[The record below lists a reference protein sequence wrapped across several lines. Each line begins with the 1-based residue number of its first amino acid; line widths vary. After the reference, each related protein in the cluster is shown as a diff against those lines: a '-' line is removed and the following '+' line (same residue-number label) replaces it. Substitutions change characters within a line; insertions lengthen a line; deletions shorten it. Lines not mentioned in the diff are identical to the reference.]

1 MNDLTTI
8 FNTEESKFNF
18 LKGLIYLAKADG
30 NVDPIERSF
39 FINAGVNLDISEK
52 NIDELNKLFDVEE
65 YAIELEFSNRIQG
78 KLLLQEGIQLCYLDG
93 KYDIEE
99 QAIVAYMGELLQID
113 DDSIEEIENWV
124 LEGVKW
130 RERGYAMLRDG
141 E

>member
-8 FNTEESKFNF
+8 FDTEESKFNF

-30 NVDPIERSF
+30 NVDDQERNF
-39 FINAGVNLDISEK
+39 FLNAAANLNINEK
-52 NIDELNKLFDVEE
+52 YINKLNSLFDTEE
-65 YAIELEFSNRIQG
+65 YAIELEFSNRVQG
-78 KLLLQEGIQLCYLDG
+78 RLLLQEGIQLCYLDG

-99 QAIVAYMGELLQID
+99 QAIIAHMGELLQID
-113 DDSIEEIENWV
+113 DDTIEKIENWV
-124 LEGVKW
+124 LEGIQW